1 MSDYKDKDELTKT
14 EDKAADNKKDDHKEY
29 EDICYVC
36 RRPESKAG
44 KMIHLPINNICV
56 CSDCMQKSFDTMN
69 NSGMNYQDMMNL
81 NNINFQDL
89 FGFGMPVMGGPDS
102 VPKSQKLK
110 KKKPKEDGQPALD
123 IKKIPAPHVIKLSL
137 IHI

>member
-110 KKKPKEDGQPALD
+110 KKKPKEMGSRHWIL
-123 IKKIPAPHVIKLSL
+123 KKYRHPML
-137 IHI
+137 